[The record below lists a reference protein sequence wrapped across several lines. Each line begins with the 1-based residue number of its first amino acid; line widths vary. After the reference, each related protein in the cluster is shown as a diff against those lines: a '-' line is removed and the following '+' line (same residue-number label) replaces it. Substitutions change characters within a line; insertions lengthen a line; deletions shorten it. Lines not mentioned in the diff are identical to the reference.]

1 MKKTIL
7 RNYARLIV
15 RTGANVQ
22 KGQSVMVYA
31 GLDQPEFVE
40 TVVDECYRAGAS
52 EVEVEW
58 RHQPLTRLSV
68 RHKSLK
74 KLGEVKAWEEEKQRW
89 QAEALPARIHIISDD
104 PDGLDGI
111 NQAKYAKAMQSRYA
125 KLKPYIDAR
134 ENREQWCIAAVPGV
148 KWAKKVFPKDG
159 PSAGITILFVC
170 ELALYSRL
178 DSAFHIEA
186 QFRALEGDPIANWV
200 EHDEYLASRC
210 EHLNSLGLVAL
221 EYSSANGTDLR
232 VGLIPQAQ
240 FIGGGERIKI
250 NGVLTNPNIPSEEVF
265 ITPRAGEAEGIVY
278 ATRPL
283 SFQGV
288 LIEDFSVRFE
298 NGRAVEVHAA
308 KNESAL
314 RQLIEMDEGSAMLGE
329 CALVPYDSPIRN
341 SGLMFYNTL
350 FDENAACHLAL
361 GRGYSSNI
369 RDFDK
374 YTLGELR
381 AMGVNDSM
389 VHEDFMIGSAD
400 LSVVGVTASGERVQL
415 FRDGGWAF

>member
-40 TVVDECYRAGAS
+40 TVVDECYRAGAA

-148 KWAKKVFPKDG
+148 KWAKKVFPQLSRG
-159 PSAGITILFVC
+159 RAVEALWEAILSC
-170 ELALYSRL
+170 S
-178 DSAFHIEA
+178 
-186 QFRALEGDPIANWV
+186 RALEGDPIANWV

-369 RDFDK
+369 RDFDR